1 MNIDKFMKKCM
12 KCIKWD
18 NHTCM
23 FTMVFVVLI
32 GVYLYK
38 SNVFREGFGK
48 KKLSTI
54 LYCHWKDCGYCKEFN
69 PIWAK
74 FTQFGK
80 DNKSNIK
87 IIKVEKDDD
96 NNHMKMSGPEV
107 MKKYNVQGYP
117 SIFLLDADNNKIDDY
132 KGPRTLDGLK
142 GLLN

>member
-1 MNIDKFMKKCM
+1 MNIMNFMKKCL
-12 KCIKWD
+12 KWD
-18 NHTCM
+18 NSTCI

-32 GVYLYK
+32 GIYLYK

-54 LYCHWKDCGYCKEFN
+54 LYCHWKDCGYCKQFN
-69 PIWAK
+69 PTWSK
-74 FTQFGK
+74 FESHSKNHET
-80 DNKSNIK
+80 NVV
-87 IIKVEKDDD
+87 KVEKDDD
-96 NNHMKMSGPEV
+96 YNNHMEMSGPDV
-107 MKKYNVQGYP
+107 MKKYDVQGYP

>member
-1 MNIDKFMKKCM
+1 MNIGKFMK

-18 NHTCM
+18 NTTCV
-23 FTMVFVVLI
+23 FTMVLLVLI
-32 GVYLYK
+32 GIYLYK

-48 KKLSTI
+48 EKLKTI
-54 LYCHWKDCGYCKEFN
+54 LYCYWKDCGYCKQFN
-69 PIWAK
+69 PVWSE
-74 FTQFGK
+74 FYSEEGG
-80 DNKSNIK
+80 NSNIN

-96 NNHMKMSGPEV
+96 YNNHMEMSGPDV
-107 MKKYNVQGYP
+107 MKKYDVQGYP